1 MTLTNRRKRSPF
13 DNYRLK
19 ISTRIYE
26 QELSSDFEEIVDST
40 VSSYEEYKKLLEFYT
55 EYRLEG
61 RPEDQAL
68 SEALRR
74 FERYKERVS
83 NLRGSWKS
91 QLYERVEERLKSY
104 LERAGFPGLVVS
116 PVAKLARH
124 IAKYKLGGDCDA
136 IAKLAIAKGLEGDT
150 ATIRAQEGREVK
162 VPLSAAFVKFFCRDK
177 AREAY
182 EKALKDVY
190 GKEVDASEIFA
201 ALPNPW

>member
-1 MTLTNRRKRSPF
+1 LTNRRKRSPF

-26 QELSSDFEEIVDST
+26 LELRRDFEEIVDST
-40 VSSYEEYKKLLEFYT
+40 VSSPDEYKKLLEFYT

-61 RPEDQAL
+61 RPEDQAI

-74 FERYKERVS
+74 LERYRERTS
-83 NLRGSWKS
+83 SLRGSWKS
-91 QLYERVEERLKSY
+91 LLYERLEERLRSY
-104 LERAGFPGLVVS
+104 LEWAGFPGLIAS
-116 PVAKLARH
+116 PTAKLARH
-124 IAKYKLGGDCDA
+124 IAKYGLGGDCDA
-136 IAKLAIAKGLEGDT
+136 IAKLAIAKGLEGVTTTVRTQD
-150 ATIRAQEGREVK
+150 GREVK

-182 EKALKDVY
+182 EKALKEVY